1 MIFVCSRLW
10 GESMN
15 RWIAGALALFLT
27 SGAAAQ
33 YSGQYGCTQDCS
45 GHNAGYAWAEQQ
57 DIQDPDDCAGDS
69 QSFIEGCQDY
79 AEARHQEL
87 QDQADESLRQARE
100 DAGCDADDEDC
111 RSEEHTSELQSRR

>member
-1 MIFVCSRLW
+1 MALSGQAHDDAALTLS

-15 RWIAGALALFLT
+15 RWISAVVGFALT
-27 SGAAAQ
+27 SSAWAQ

-45 GHNAGYAWAEQQ
+45 GHNAGYEWAEQN
-57 DIQDPDDCAGDS
+57 DIADPDDCGGNS

-79 AEARHQEL
+79 AEARQQEI
-87 QDQADESLRQARE
+87 QDQADEGMRQARE

-111 RSEEHTSELQSRR
+111 DVDGN